1 MVVQSVETFFFA
13 NVAIFPRVVLIP
25 ACYNNIRFANF
36 IN

>member
-1 MVVQSVETFFFA
+1 MVVQSVETFYFA

-25 ACYNNIRFANF
+25 CYNNIRLANF